1 MASDGNLARQDVDRG
16 FVILAVGWIE
26 CGITTL
32 FITGRVYNRFQKRGG
47 LGADDWLILISFIL
61 AVAFMGVTTPEVQ
74 YGTGRHL
81 EFLSEDEKIQSVK
94 LDWVSQAFHIM
105 STAVAKISIVL
116 FIRQI
121 IGKGHSRMWFL
132 YIMVAMLF
140 VISVV
145 CVAFIFAQC
154 TPAAALWDPRLSEV
168 GKCWDPKVQQ
178 GYGYFTASF
187 SVFSDFAL
195 AVFPVSVLWNL
206 HMEWRLK
213 MSLMFFMG
221 LGAFAGIASIIK
233 TMKLE
238 TLSSRGDYTYETV
251 DLIIWMIHVLS
262 SPTEQF
268 CIIIAACIP
277 PMRSLFVNIYR
288 KVFNIQST
296 HDASSNKT
304 GGTKSRQGYVNQPS
318 QNEQHGLSRMESGYW
333 RNETEIS
340 AAAYRSEPDG
350 DNSSGHAD
358 RRSDSDELLREQHR
372 GIVKRTEVMVSE
384 HRM

>member
-1 MASDGNLARQDVDRG
+1 
-16 FVILAVGWIE
+16 
-26 CGITTL
+26 
-32 FITGRVYNRFQKRGG
+32 
-47 LGADDWLILISFIL
+47 
-61 AVAFMGVTTPEVQ
+61 MGVTTPEVQ

-81 EFLSEDEKIQSVK
+81 EFLSEDEKMQSVK

-105 STAVAKISIVL
+105 STAVAKMSIVL

-140 VISVV
+140 VVSVV

-154 TPAAALWDPRLSEV
+154 TPAAALWDPGLSEV

-178 GYGYFTASF
+178 GYGYFTASL

-195 AVFPVSVLWNL
+195 AVFPVTVLWNL

-221 LGAFAGIASIIK
+221 LGA
-233 TMKLE
+233 L
-238 TLSSRGDYTYETV
+238 
-251 DLIIWMIHVLS
+251 
-262 SPTEQF
+262 TEQF

-304 GGTKSRQGYVNQPS
+304 GGTKSRRGYVNQPS
-318 QNEQHGLSRMESGYW
+318 QTEQHRLSRMESGYW

-358 RRSDSDELLREQHR
+358 RRSDSDELLRDQHR

>member
-1 MASDGNLARQDVDRG
+1 MASDGGSTLEDVNRG
-16 FVILAVGWIE
+16 FVILTVGWIE
-26 CGITTL
+26 CGITAL
-32 FITGRVYNRFQKRGG
+32 FIVGRVYNRFQKRGG
-47 LGADDWLILISFIL
+47 LGVDDWLILISFIL

-81 EFLSEDEKIQSVK
+81 EFLSEEQKLQSVK

-105 STAVAKISIVL
+105 STSVAKISIVL

-132 YIMVAMLF
+132 YIMVGMLF

-154 TPAAALWDPRLSEV
+154 TPAAALWDPSLGDK

-187 SVFSDFAL
+187 SVLSDFTL
-195 AVFPVSVLWNL
+195 AIFPVSVLWNL
-206 HMEWRLK
+206 QMEWRLK

-238 TLSSRGDYTYETV
+238 TLSSRGDYTFETV
-251 DLIIWMIHVLS
+251 DLIIWMM
-262 SPTEQF
+262 TEQF

-277 PMRSLFVNIYR
+277 PMRSLFVTIYR

-296 HDASSNKT
+296 HDASTNQTS
-304 GGTKSRQGYVNQPS
+304 GTKSRQGYVNQPS
-318 QNEQHGLSRMESGYW
+318 QNEEHGLSRLESGYW

-340 AAAYRSEPDG
+340 AAAAYRSETDG
-350 DNSSGHAD
+350 DNTSGHTE
-358 RRSDSDELLREQHR
+358 RRSDSDELLRDQQR
-372 GIVKRTEVMVSE
+372 GIIKRTEVMISE